1 MWMIALVWHAGT
13 VVDMMGPMV
22 DVAEFHT
29 TLSSQGRLVLPA
41 ELRRALDLHAG
52 DVLSLTLDQ
61 EGVVRL
67 ATARQLAN
75 QLWAAYADAEEAP
88 VGTAATQLREMRDA
102 EAAKLTARHERISA
116 RRAAAERTEDELEAE
131 LMADLATGLGVEQPA

>member
-1 MWMIALVWHAGT
+1 MISFEWHMDTFVGR
-13 VVDMMGPMV
+13 MSSMV
-22 DVAEFHT
+22 DIAEFHT

-67 ATARQLAN
+67 MTARQLAN

-88 VGTAATQLREMRDA
+88 VGTAAMQLREMRDA
-102 EAAKLTARHERISA
+102 EAAKLTTKHERISA

>member
-1 MWMIALVWHAGT
+1 MWIIALAWHAGT
-13 VVDMMGPMV
+13 VVGMMSPMV
-22 DVAEFHT
+22 DVVEFHT

-67 ATARQLAN
+67 ITARQLAN
-75 QLWAAYADAEEAP
+75 QLWAAYAAAEEAP
-88 VGTAATQLREMRDA
+88 AGTAATQLREMRDA
-102 EAAKLTARHERISA
+102 EAAKLTKHERISA

-131 LMADLATGLGVEQPA
+131 LMADLAAGVGVEQPA

>member
-1 MWMIALVWHAGT
+1 MIAVPWHAGM
-13 VVDMMGPMV
+13 VVGIMGPMV
-22 DVAEFHT
+22 DVAEFHA

-67 ATARQLAN
+67 VTARQLAN
-75 QLWAAYADAEEAP
+75 RLWAAYADAEEAP
-88 VGTAATQLREMRDA
+88 VGTAAKQLREMREA
-102 EAAKLTARHERISA
+102 EAAKLTTKDERVSA
-116 RRAAAERTEDELEAE
+116 RRAAVERTEDELEAE
-131 LMADLATGLGVEQPA
+131 LMADLAAGLGVKDPA

>member
-1 MWMIALVWHAGT
+1 MWMIALTWHSTT
-13 VVDMMGPMV
+13 VVGMLSSMV

-41 ELRRALDLHAG
+41 ELRRALDLHTG

-67 ATARQLAN
+67 MTARQLAN

-88 VGTAATQLREMRDA
+88 VGTAAKQLREMRDA
-102 EAAKLTARHERISA
+102 EAAKLTTKDERISA

-131 LMADLATGLGVEQPA
+131 LMADLAAGLGVEHPA

>member
-1 MWMIALVWHAGT
+1 MISLEWHMDTFVGR
-13 VVDMMGPMV
+13 MSSMV
-22 DVAEFHT
+22 DTREFHT

-67 ATARQLAN
+67 MTARQLAN

-88 VGTAATQLREMRDA
+88 VGTAAMQLREMRDA
-102 EAAKLTARHERISA
+102 EAAKLTTKHERISA

>member
-1 MWMIALVWHAGT
+1 MS
-13 VVDMMGPMV
+13 PMV
-22 DVAEFHT
+22 DVAEFRA

-41 ELRRALDLHAG
+41 ELRRALDLHPG

-61 EGVVRL
+61 EGVVRFT
-67 ATARQLAN
+67 TARQLAN

-88 VGTAATQLREMRDA
+88 VGTAAKQLREMRDT
-102 EAAKLTARHERISA
+102 EAAKLTARHERIST

-131 LMADLATGLGVEQPA
+131 LLADLATGLGVEQPA